1 MLDRCSR
8 PAKKHLH
15 EHVLPSVSTK
25 WYDLGLELLDP
36 KDENKLDVIEN
47 DSKTEGV
54 EICCK
59 KMFNKWLEYE
69 NNVSWD
75 QLVKAIRKIGL
86 NHAASEIEKLFKGK
100 STAHIAIASY
110 YT

>member
-1 MLDRCSR
+1 MLDRYSR

-15 EHVLPSVSTK
+15 EHVLPSVSTR

-36 KDENKLDVIEN
+36 KDENKLDTIEK

-59 KMFNKWLEYE
+59 KMFNVWLNYD
-69 NNVSWD
+69 NASWD
-75 QLVKAIRKIGL
+75 QLIKAIRKIGL
-86 NHAASEIEKLFKGK
+86 DHAASEIEKNRK
-100 STAHIAIASY
+100 STTCTYSFVL
-110 YT
+110 

>member
-1 MLDRCSR
+1 M
-8 PAKKHLH
+8 H

-36 KDENKLDVIEN
+36 KDEEKLDITEK
-47 DSKTEGV
+47 DSKLEGV

-59 KMFNKWLEYE
+59 KMFDMWLKYD
-69 NNVSWD
+69 NASWD
-75 QLVKAIRKIGL
+75 QLVRAIRKIGL

-100 STAHIAIASY
+100 IIHMT
-110 YT
+110 T